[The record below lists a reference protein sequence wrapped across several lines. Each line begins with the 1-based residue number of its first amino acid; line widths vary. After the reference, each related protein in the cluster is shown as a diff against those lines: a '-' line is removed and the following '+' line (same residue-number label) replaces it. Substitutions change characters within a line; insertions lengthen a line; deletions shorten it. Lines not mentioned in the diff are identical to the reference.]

1 MKKLLLI
8 VPSLHQG
15 GLEKVCAATARL
27 MQPYFDVQIAIFDSR
42 NIAYDNKGI
51 QVADLRLPSRPDKI
65 GKIINV
71 LKRGFRLRRLK
82 KDEHIDI
89 AYSFGP
95 TANLAN
101 IASFGKAEKWLGIR
115 SYMDMG
121 NPKQIRLFAKCADRL
136 VCCSETI
143 CREVQEKYQ
152 CRKAVTLQNPF
163 DMKEVKVLSEK
174 EEAETPWSEGRI
186 LISMGREDPVKGF
199 WHLIKSFSIV
209 HAEYPDTKLMIIGKG
224 EFLPYRELADRL
236 GIDEAVYFAGLKKNP
251 YPYLK
256 RGSLYVLTSYYE
268 GFPNA
273 MVEAMSMGLPVIATD
288 CMTGPREILEDKYG
302 ILIPNMS
309 PEEDFDP
316 AHITQEEE
324 NLAREI
330 MAFLED
336 DRKAQHYREMA
347 LRRAGDYTAESY
359 IQKIR
364 DWAQ

>member
-42 NIAYDNKGI
+42 NIAYDIKGI

-121 NPKQIRLFAKCADRL
+121 NPK
-136 VCCSETI
+136 
-143 CREVQEKYQ
+143 
-152 CRKAVTLQNPF
+152 
-163 DMKEVKVLSEK
+163 
-174 EEAETPWSEGRI
+174 
-186 LISMGREDPVKGF
+186 
-199 WHLIKSFSIV
+199 
-209 HAEYPDTKLMIIGKG
+209 
-224 EFLPYRELADRL
+224 
-236 GIDEAVYFAGLKKNP
+236 
-251 YPYLK
+251 
-256 RGSLYVLTSYYE
+256 
-268 GFPNA
+268 
-273 MVEAMSMGLPVIATD
+273 
-288 CMTGPREILEDKYG
+288 
-302 ILIPNMS
+302 
-309 PEEDFDP
+309 
-316 AHITQEEE
+316 
-324 NLAREI
+324 
-330 MAFLED
+330 
-336 DRKAQHYREMA
+336 
-347 LRRAGDYTAESY
+347 
-359 IQKIR
+359 
-364 DWAQ
+364 